1 MSQPRKKLIEVS
13 MPLEAINTASA
24 REKSIRFG
32 HPSTLHLW
40 WARRPLA
47 ACRAVIFG
55 QLVDDPS
62 SWPDRFPSAAEQDV
76 ERERLHQV
84 IREMVEWPNSSAADQ
99 SRWDRAL
106 DAARQEI
113 ARSAAWGKGE
123 EPPRDRAAVL
133 AYLRVHAPPVY
144 DPFCGGGSI
153 PLEAQRL
160 GLRALGSDL
169 NPVPVLISKALV
181 EIPSKFSGF
190 APVNSDVDSDLLREP
205 WRGARGLAEDV
216 RHYGRWMREQA
227 RARIGHLY
235 PDTRLPDG
243 RSATV
248 IAWLWARTVR
258 SPDPMAKGAMVPL
271 ASSFI
276 LSSKSG
282 KEAIVR
288 VVADTSAPDGWRFVV
303 QQGGVTATDLSSAKD
318 GTQAA
323 RGANFVCSLT
333 GAPINGDWI
342 KGEGAAGRLG
352 ARLMVIVAEGSRGRQ
367 YLTPT
372 DDHTIAAQSARPAW
386 TPTTPLP
393 DDPRNFWTIPYGL
406 RTFGDLFTNRQLV
419 ALTTLADLVAEA
431 RTRAHTDATV
441 AFAARGLSTSA
452 NSLAKGGDGPQAYA
466 DAVATYLAL
475 AVSKLSDAQS
485 SLVRWKPSMD
495 QAIATF
501 ARQAIPMVWDYA
513 ESNTFSGMAG
523 DFEVS
528 LKNMM
533 RVLDELRPAQAGE
546 IYQINAPANSYP
558 VRPVAI
564 STDPPYYDNIGYAD
578 LSDFFYVW
586 LKRSL
591 NGVWPSLFRRIQTPK
606 EEELV
611 ATPYRH
617 GGKDAAEA
625 HFMEGMGRALTA
637 MRNASAGDIPLA
649 IYYAFKQSEKSE
661 DGVSSAGWASFL
673 QAVVDSGLMVDGTWP
688 MRTELANR
696 MIGSGTN
703 ALASSIVLVCRPR
716 AEDARTTTRR
726 DFVAEL
732 RRELPGALA
741 RMRAAG
747 VHPVDLPQSALGPG
761 MAVFSKYAVVR
772 EADDSPMRVSRAIT
786 LINQVRGEIAHADSG
801 DLDAPTRFALDWFEA
816 YGWGAKGSGEAI
828 KLAQSYDLT
837 EKGLRD
843 AGVLTTDRGDARLVR
858 RNELPADWRPSRD
871 RYLTA
876 WELVQALNR
885 ALNDGGGVNAAG
897 DLLGEAR
904 DLGSAAL
911 WLTGRLFALA
921 EDRRMTDEALD
932 WGRLAEAWDAIE
944 AAADRTDRPA
954 AALTQPDLL

>member
-1 MSQPRKKLIEVS
+1 
-13 MPLEAINTASA
+13 
-24 REKSIRFG
+24 
-32 HPSTLHLW
+32 
-40 WARRPLA
+40 
-47 ACRAVIFG
+47 
-55 QLVDDPS
+55 
-62 SWPDRFPSAAEQDV
+62 
-76 ERERLHQV
+76 
-84 IREMVEWPNSSAADQ
+84 
-99 SRWDRAL
+99 
-106 DAARQEI
+106 
-113 ARSAAWGKGE
+113 
-123 EPPRDRAAVL
+123 
-133 AYLRVHAPPVY
+133 
-144 DPFCGGGSI
+144 
-153 PLEAQRL
+153 
-160 GLRALGSDL
+160 
-169 NPVPVLISKALV
+169 
-181 EIPSKFSGF
+181 
-190 APVNSDVDSDLLREP
+190 
-205 WRGARGLAEDV
+205 
-216 RHYGRWMREQA
+216 
-227 RARIGHLY
+227 
-235 PDTRLPDG
+235 
-243 RSATV
+243 
-248 IAWLWARTVR
+248 
-258 SPDPMAKGAMVPL
+258 
-271 ASSFI
+271 
-276 LSSKSG
+276 
-282 KEAIVR
+282 
-288 VVADTSAPDGWRFVV
+288 
-303 QQGGVTATDLSSAKD
+303 
-318 GTQAA
+318 
-323 RGANFVCSLT
+323 
-333 GAPINGDWI
+333 
-342 KGEGAAGRLG
+342 
-352 ARLMVIVAEGSRGRQ
+352 
-367 YLTPT
+367 
-372 DDHTIAAQSARPAW
+372 
-386 TPTTPLP
+386 
-393 DDPRNFWTIPYGL
+393 
-406 RTFGDLFTNRQLV
+406 LV

-885 ALNDGGGVNAAG
+885 ALIDGGGVNAAG

>member
-1 MSQPRKKLIEVS
+1 
-13 MPLEAINTASA
+13 
-24 REKSIRFG
+24 
-32 HPSTLHLW
+32 
-40 WARRPLA
+40 
-47 ACRAVIFG
+47 
-55 QLVDDPS
+55 
-62 SWPDRFPSAAEQDV
+62 
-76 ERERLHQV
+76 
-84 IREMVEWPNSSAADQ
+84 
-99 SRWDRAL
+99 
-106 DAARQEI
+106 
-113 ARSAAWGKGE
+113 
-123 EPPRDRAAVL
+123 
-133 AYLRVHAPPVY
+133 
-144 DPFCGGGSI
+144 
-153 PLEAQRL
+153 
-160 GLRALGSDL
+160 
-169 NPVPVLISKALV
+169 
-181 EIPSKFSGF
+181 
-190 APVNSDVDSDLLREP
+190 
-205 WRGARGLAEDV
+205 
-216 RHYGRWMREQA
+216 
-227 RARIGHLY
+227 
-235 PDTRLPDG
+235 
-243 RSATV
+243 
-248 IAWLWARTVR
+248 
-258 SPDPMAKGAMVPL
+258 
-271 ASSFI
+271 
-276 LSSKSG
+276 
-282 KEAIVR
+282 
-288 VVADTSAPDGWRFVV
+288 
-303 QQGGVTATDLSSAKD
+303 
-318 GTQAA
+318 
-323 RGANFVCSLT
+323 
-333 GAPINGDWI
+333 
-342 KGEGAAGRLG
+342 
-352 ARLMVIVAEGSRGRQ
+352 MVIVAEGSRGRQ

-716 AEDARTTTRR
+716 AEDARGGASSRTAGSTGAYARSRR
-726 DFVAEL
+726 
-732 RRELPGALA
+732 
-741 RMRAAG
+741 
-747 VHPVDLPQSALGPG
+747 S
-761 MAVFSKYAVVR
+761 
-772 EADDSPMRVSRAIT
+772 SR
-786 LINQVRGEIAHADSG
+786 
-801 DLDAPTRFALDWFEA
+801 
-816 YGWGAKGSGEAI
+816 
-828 KLAQSYDLT
+828 
-837 EKGLRD
+837 
-843 AGVLTTDRGDARLVR
+843 
-858 RNELPADWRPSRD
+858 
-871 RYLTA
+871 
-876 WELVQALNR
+876 
-885 ALNDGGGVNAAG
+885 
-897 DLLGEAR
+897 
-904 DLGSAAL
+904 
-911 WLTGRLFALA
+911 
-921 EDRRMTDEALD
+921 
-932 WGRLAEAWDAIE
+932 
-944 AAADRTDRPA
+944 
-954 AALTQPDLL
+954 